1 MYETVPQE
9 LKSLP
14 NWVGWKL
21 ETRDGKPTKVP
32 YSRTG
37 IRAAATNP
45 QDWRNFNDVCN
56 IISSK
61 EKGIGFVF
69 DGNGI
74 VGIDLDYCFNLDG
87 TIKHEF
93 TNVIS
98 TLKSYTEISPSGGGL
113 HIFIKCKE
121 HPYYSKDEPTD
132 DHPEGLEHFGKKK
145 NGLEIYSKVR
155 YFTITGIKW
164 NGCPSEIIEYPVDI
178 IRKVCN
184 PILEISDK
192 PQDIIPF
199 FPMSTQLSDEDILKI
214 VSHASNAQKFNNLW
228 NGSKSEYN
236 DDDSAAD
243 MALASMLAFYSTD
256 ANQIERLMRQS
267 GLKRAKWDN
276 HKTYL
281 KSMTIQ
287 KAIRDCHVH
296 YEPKSDGSVE
306 EGKEIFKQMQSNEN
320 LKNLQ
325 TTNKEKPNKPNKF
338 QNVNN
343 PILVPAKP
351 ITEEELER
359 IKKSLCDDLPP
370 FPNIT
375 HPLFKKWMDV
385 GGRLMYSHKSYH
397 FGNLLAIASM
407 ALGRHVSVLIST
419 KHIYTNCNV
428 MLVGTSTISGKS
440 FSSDTAINQFG
451 EPVTSIPPTLLDPK
465 DKAELKRKSISN
477 PRLIQDMDA
486 TNNVLWYYDEAKE
499 FFDDCGDRGWNAPI
513 IGTLCT
519 AYDGGVLEKSLSNAN
534 NTKKDAADRKWI
546 CENPFLSLLFN
557 MTITQLK
564 EASTPKILNSGFLFR
579 WMWFVENGG
588 EKKRNVSASEQDIKE
603 IEDIRKEL
611 CKICIAL
618 KKIHPDDIC
627 FIVNDKIEQWSL
639 DISKV
644 SDDENFQSATGRG
657 VIHIYKIAMILS
669 LFDTEFQKK
678 VLNQPKYPIKIELED
693 KWVDE
698 AINIVEKYLLPRML
712 KVVDFSDKV
721 DINNKQQRVL
731 NDLKSAGGV
740 EYHSKLLNKT
750 KLEAS
755 DFRKSINTLVE
766 CEQIERTEM
775 KGKPAYKLKI

>member
-1 MYETVPQE
+1 MYESVPQE

-32 YSRTG
+32 YSKTNVK
-37 IRAAATNP
+37 AATDNP
-45 QDWRNFNDVCN
+45 SHWRKFEDVCN

-74 VGIDLDYCFNLDG
+74 TGIDLDYCFNLDG
-87 TIKHEF
+87 TILAKFKE
-93 TNVIS
+93 VLS
-98 TLKSYTEISPSGGGL
+98 TLNSYTEISPSGNGL

-121 HPYYSKDEPTD
+121 IPYYSRDLPTD
-132 DHPEGLEHFGKKK
+132 EYPEGKEHFGKKK
-145 NGLEIYSKVR
+145 NNLEIYSKVR
-155 YFTITGIKW
+155 YFTITGIRW
-164 NGCPSEIIEYPVDI
+164 NGCPPDIKEYTLEEIY
-178 IRKVCN
+178 RVCDSILKISRDDKQTT
-184 PILEISDK
+184 PIVPTSA
-192 PQDIIPF
+192 
-199 FPMSTQLSDEDILKI
+199 QLSDDEII
-214 VSHASNAQKFNNLW
+214 NIASKAQNAQKFDSLMS
-228 NGSKSEYN
+228 GSKSEYN
-236 DDDSAAD
+236 NDDSAAD
-243 MALASMLAFYSTD
+243 MALASLLSFYSD
-256 ANQIERLMRQS
+256 DPNQIERIMRRS
-267 GLKRAKWDN
+267 GLRRSKWDN

-287 KAIRDCHVH
+287 KAIRDCTAR
-296 YEPKSDGSVE
+296 YDPNRYGSVE
-306 EGKEIFKQMQSNEN
+306 EGKEIFKNMVVNT
-320 LKNLQ
+320 Q
-325 TTNKEKPNKPNKF
+325 TFIKKKQKPQEGKTTTVDKKDNS
-338 QNVNN
+338 
-343 PILVPAKP
+343 ILVPIKP

-370 FPNIT
+370 FPQIT
-375 HPLFKKWMDV
+375 HPLFKKWMEV

-407 ALGRHVSVLIST
+407 ALGRYISVLIST

-440 FSSDTAINQFG
+440 FSSDTAINEFG
-451 EPVTSIPPTLLDPK
+451 EPVTSIPPTILDSK
-465 DKAELKRKSISN
+465 DKTELKRKSISN
-477 PRLIQDMDA
+477 PRLIQDMSN

-534 NTKKDAADRKWI
+534 TKKDGVDRKWI

-564 EASTPKILNSGFLFR
+564 EASTPKILSSGFLFR

-588 EKKRNVSASEQDIKE
+588 EKKRNVSASEQDMKEVNEIK
-603 IEDIRKEL
+603 KEL
-611 CKICIAL
+611 CDVCAAL
-618 KKIHPDDIC
+618 KKLHPDDIC
-627 FIVNDKIEQWSL
+627 FTVNDKIEQWSL
-639 DISKV
+639 DISKTNN
-644 SDDENFQSATGRG
+644 DENFQSATGRG
-657 VIHIYKIAMILS
+657 VIHIYKIAMIFS
-669 LFDTEFQKK
+669 LFDKEFQKK
-678 VLNQPKYPIKIELED
+678 IFNQPKYPIKVELEN

-698 AINIVEKYLLPRML
+698 AINIVENYLLPRML

-740 EYHSKLLNKT
+740 ELHSKLLNKT
-750 KLEAS
+750 KLDAS
-755 DFRKSINTLVE
+755 DFRKSISTLVE
-766 CEQIERTEM
+766 CEQIERTELH
-775 KGKPAYKLKI
+775 GKSAYKLKI

>member
-93 TNVIS
+93 TNIIS

-145 NGLEIYSKVR
+145 NGLEIYSKAR

-199 FPMSTQLSDEDILKI
+199 VPMSTQLSDEDILKI
-214 VSHASNAQKFNNLW
+214 ASHASNAHKFNNLW

-236 DDDSAAD
+236 NDDSAAD

-256 ANQIERLMRQS
+256 SNQIERLMRQS
-267 GLKRAKWDN
+267 GLRRSKWDN

-287 KAIRDCHVH
+287 KAIRDCRVH

-325 TTNKEKPNKPNKF
+325 TTNKEKPKKPNKF
-338 QNVNN
+338 QNENN

-513 IGTLCT
+513 VGTLCT
-519 AYDGGVLEKSLSNAN
+519 AYDGGVLEKSLSNAGN
-534 NTKKDAADRKWI
+534 KKDAADRKWI

-611 CKICIAL
+611 CKICIIL

-627 FIVNDKIEQWSL
+627 FVVNDKIEQWSL
-639 DISKV
+639 DISKT

-657 VIHIYKIAMILS
+657 VIHIYKIAMIFS

-678 VLNQPKYPIKIELED
+678 ILNQPKYPIKIELED

-698 AINIVEKYLLPRML
+698 AIDIVENYLLPRML

>member
-21 ETRDGKPTKVP
+21 ELNEKGKPTKIP
-32 YSRTG
+32 YSRPNIKASTK
-37 IRAAATNP
+37 NP
-45 QDWRNFNDVCN
+45 NAWVDFNDVCN

-69 DGNGI
+69 DGNGT
-74 VGIDLDYCFNLDG
+74 VGIDLDHCFNLDG
-87 TIKHEF
+87 TVDKKFSE
-93 TNVIS
+93 VLL
-98 TLKSYTEISPSGGGL
+98 TLVSYTEISPSGNGL
-113 HIFIKCKE
+113 HIFLKCKE
-121 HPYYSKDEPTD
+121 HPYYSRDLPTQE
-132 DHPEGLEHFGKKK
+132 HPEGKEHFGKKK
-145 NGLEIYSKVR
+145 NDLEIYSKER
-155 YFTITGIKW
+155 YFTVTGIKW
-164 NGCPSEIIEYPVDI
+164 NGCPLEIKEYSVET
-178 IRKVCN
+178 IRAVCN
-184 PILEISDK
+184 PILEITENKK
-192 PQDIIPF
+192 PIPTV
-199 FPMSTQLSDEDILKI
+199 PMSTQLSDEDILKI
-214 VSHASNAQKFNNLW
+214 ASHATNSQKFNNLW

-236 DDDSAAD
+236 NDDSAAD

-256 ANQIERLMRQS
+256 GNQIERLMRQS

-276 HKTYL
+276 HKSYL
-281 KSMTIQ
+281 NSMTIQ
-287 KAIRDCHVH
+287 KAIRDCPAH
-296 YEPKSDGSVE
+296 YEPKNNGSVE
-306 EGKEIFKQMQSNEN
+306 EGAEIFKQLQSNDKIKKSPCE
-320 LKNLQ
+320 
-325 TTNKEKPNKPNKF
+325 EKPVAGNNK
-338 QNVNN
+338 NN
-343 PILVPAKP
+343 PILVPIKP
-351 ITEEELER
+351 ITEEELEK

-375 HPLFKKWMDV
+375 HPLFKKWMEV

-397 FGNLLAIASM
+397 FGNLLAISSM

-440 FSSDTAINQFG
+440 FSSDTAINEFG
-451 EPVTSIPPTLLDPK
+451 EPVTSIPPTLIDTK
-465 DKAELKRKSISN
+465 DKTELKRKSISN
-477 PRLIQDMDA
+477 PRLIQDMDTA
-486 TNNVLWYYDEAKE
+486 NNVLWYYDEAKE

-519 AYDGGVLEKSLSNAN
+519 AYDGGVLEKSLSNASN
-534 NTKKDAADRKWI
+534 KKDGVDRKWI

-603 IEDIRKEL
+603 IEDIKKEL

-627 FIVNDKIEQWSL
+627 FTVYDKIEQWSL
-639 DISKV
+639 DISKT
-644 SDDENFQSATGRG
+644 SDNENFQSATGRG
-657 VIHIYKIAMILS
+657 VIHIYKIAMIFS

-678 VLNQPKYPIKIELED
+678 ILNQPKYPIKIELED

-698 AINIVEKYLLPRML
+698 AIDIVENYLLPRML

-731 NDLKSAGGV
+731 NDLKLAGGV
-740 EYHSKLLNKT
+740 ELHSKLLNKT
-750 KLEAS
+750 KLDAS
-755 DFRKSINTLVE
+755 DFRKSINTLIE
-766 CEQIERTEM
+766 CEQLERTELH
-775 KGKPAYKLKI
+775 GKSAYKLKI